1 MRVLVISDIHA
12 NLAAFQAVL
21 KKARGEYDEIFCL
34 GDLVGYGSRPNE
46 CVELAAQSCSL
57 VLAGNHDLAVGGV
70 LDYADFSERAKKS
83 AQWTSARIR
92 AQNRAYLAGLLPR
105 ETRGDMVFSHGG
117 PESPVWSYILSED
130 DAEYSFQSEAFRVCV
145 FGHTHIP
152 SVFVRTGGNEKDA
165 RNFSDSCQAV
175 YGLPE
180 LSIDTHETGL
190 RIMINPGSVGFPRD
204 AADGHTSA
212 RLDRAAARYAL
223 FDLRTGVWIFKRIE
237 YDLKAGAR
245 EMVREGLW

>member
-12 NLAAFQAVL
+12 NLAAFRAVL

-46 CVELAAQSCSL
+46 CVELATQSCSL
-57 VLAGNHDLAVGGV
+57 VLAGNHDLAAGGV
-70 LDYADFSERAKKS
+70 LGYDDFSERAKKS
-83 AQWTSARIR
+83 ARWTSARISP
-92 AQNRAYLAGLLPR
+92 QNRDYLAGLLPR
-105 ETRGDMVFSHGG
+105 KNREDMVFSHGG

-130 DAEYSFQSEAFRVCV
+130 DAEYSFQREAFRVCL

-152 SVFVRTGGNEKDA
+152 SVFVKTGGNKKDA
-165 RNFSDSCQAV
+165 GKRPPSCQAV

-180 LSIDTHETGL
+180 LSIDTNETGL
-190 RIMINPGSVGFPRD
+190 RIMLNPGSVGFPRD

-223 FDLRTGVWIFKRIE
+223 FDLKTGVWVFKRVE
-237 YDLKAGAR
+237 YNLKAGSE
-245 EMVREGLW
+245 EMAREGLW